1 MTRPSSCRHD
11 VEWTTTGSR
20 GYHFK
25 TSSTASAG
33 LVDAGSPMRSESA
46 CTGFIQT
53 NASCCIATGRT
64 SSVWAT
70 SCGDHPTLE
79 IGGPIASTIGASRA
93 LLLRG
98 IQTGGA
104 PRARPARD
112 VGHAPDRADLGRGDL
127 LLMRRAAVLLDHA
140 YDLGLRA
147 TRRPAAPARDLHQHD
162 QKPRGW
168 ERSLPARRML
178 PWPSPKTW
186 KSRPS

>member
-79 IGGPIASTIGASRA
+79 IGGPIASTIGASRG

-112 VGHAPDRADLGRGDL
+112 VGHAPERADLGGGDL
-127 LLMRRAAVLLDHA
+127 LLMRRAAVLLDHG
-140 YDLGLRA
+140 DDRGLRGP
-147 TRRPAAPARDLHQHD
+147 RRPAAPAGDVQPPD
-162 QKPRGW
+162 QEPTGS
-168 ERSLPARRML
+168 ERSLAAPRL
-178 PWPSPKTW
+178 
-186 KSRPS
+186 